1 MVDSEATKVLTPVPG
16 LGPFVKEAKGS
27 RGPVF
32 SKATD
37 ISRLPR
43 LSGGPE
49 PRGAIL
55 GPGAKW
61 GPATL
66 LKDEAWP
73 DPNGA
78 CQGPKS
84 ADLRYRWPDSVA
96 IYFRPPGSPDSHSA
110 VSEFRGLGRFPRSG
124 EAGSAEI

>member
-1 MVDSEATKVLTPVPG
+1 MASTGARWKRPGPGPRNQRVVDSEATKVLTPVPG

-43 LSGGPE
+43 LSGGPK

-66 LKDEAWP
+66 LKDLRH
-73 DPNGA
+73 
-78 CQGPKS
+78 GPTRMGH
-84 ADLRYRWPDSVA
+84 ARARNRR
-96 IYFRPPGSPDSHSA
+96 I
-110 VSEFRGLGRFPRSG
+110 
-124 EAGSAEI
+124 